1 MYSYAGSAM
10 TVDVSLTAPMAHGK
24 TTCGTLIEYS
34 KSELC
39 FTFNEMSSF
48 QNLKVNYN
56 QLAAFT
62 SPRCN
67 FKRYVQ

>member
-1 MYSYAGSAM
+1 M

-24 TTCGTLIEYS
+24 TACGTLIEYS

-39 FTFNEMSSF
+39 FPFNEMSSF

-56 QLAAFT
+56 QSTGFT
-62 SPRCN
+62 SPRYN
-67 FKRYVQ
+67 FKREVQ